1 MYKNDSRNEQQK
13 LQVIPLGG
21 LGEIGKNMT
30 VIRYGDE
37 MIVVDSGLMFPENDM
52 LGVDLVIPDFNYLLE
67 NQECLKAIVLTH
79 GHEDHIGAL
88 PYVLKK
94 ISVPVY
100 GTKLTLGI
108 LEGRLRENGVDSGNL
123 HAVMPGEIIMLGC
136 FSVGFIRVN
145 HSIPDSVG
153 LSIKTPLGMIVHTG
167 DFKIDYTPVDGKM
180 TDFRRLAD
188 IGNKGVLLMLADST
202 NSEREGHT
210 PSEKTVGVAFNREF
224 QKADGR
230 IIVATFSSNVHR
242 IQQVIDNAVKYNRKV
257 AILGRSMVNVVNIS
271 QELGYIHAPEGTL
284 IDIEEVGNY
293 PANKIVIITTG
304 SQGEPMSALT
314 RMALSDH
321 RQVDILQ
328 GDTVIISA
336 TPIPGN
342 EKLVAKTIDNLL
354 RLGANVI
361 YSRNDGIH
369 VSGHA
374 SREELKLMHNL
385 IKPKFFIP
393 VHGELHHLFAH
404 AKLAEEL
411 GMPKENIF
419 VGENGFVFEFTKER
433 GRIAGRI
440 NWGIIMVDGL
450 GVGDVGNIVL
460 RDRRQLSQDGILIV
474 VVTMNRD
481 NGKLVAGPD
490 IVSRGFVYVRESEEL
505 MEEAKNR
512 VIQALKHCAE
522 ESIYD
527 WTTIKVNIKDVLAQY
542 LFEQTR
548 RRPMILPIIM
558 EV

>member
-1 MYKNDSRNEQQK
+1 MKPEQK
-13 LQVIPLGG
+13 LQIIPLGG

-30 VIRYGDE
+30 VIRCGDE
-37 MIVVDSGLMFPENDM
+37 MIIIDSGLMFPENEM
-52 LGVDLVIPDFNYLLE
+52 LGVDLVIPDITYVLE
-67 NQECLKAIVLTH
+67 NEQCLKAIILTH

-88 PYVLKK
+88 PYILKK
-94 ISVPVY
+94 LSVPVY

-108 LEGRLRENGVDSGNL
+108 LEGSLKENGVDSGNL
-123 HAVMPGEIIMLGC
+123 RAVTPGEIVMLGC

-145 HSIPDSVG
+145 HSIPDSIA
-153 LSIKTPLGMIVHTG
+153 LSIKTPVGMVVHTG
-167 DFKIDYTPVDGKM
+167 DFKFDYTPVDGKM

-188 IGNKGVLLMLADST
+188 LGTKGVLVMLADST
-202 NSEREGHT
+202 NSEKEGHT
-210 PSEKTVGVAFNREF
+210 PSEKTVGLAFNREF
-224 QKADGR
+224 QNAPGR

-242 IQQVIDNAVKYNRKV
+242 IQQVIDTAVKYRRRV

-271 QELGYIHAPEGTL
+271 LELGYIHAPEGVI
-284 IDIEEVGNY
+284 IDIEEIVNY
-293 PANKIVIITTG
+293 PANRVVIITTG

-314 RMALSDH
+314 RMAMSDH
-321 RQVDILQ
+321 RQVDIVQ

-342 EKLVAKTIDNLL
+342 EKVVAKTIDNLL

-361 YSRNDGIH
+361 YSRSDGIH

-411 GMPKENIF
+411 GMARDHIL
-419 VGENGFVFEFTKER
+419 VGENGYVFEFTRER
-433 GRIAGRI
+433 GKVVGRI
-440 NWGIIMVDGL
+440 NWGVVMVDGL

-474 VVTMNRD
+474 VVTMNRET
-481 NGKLVAGPD
+481 NRIVAGPD

-505 MEEAKNR
+505 MDEAKAR
-512 VIQALKHCAE
+512 VMQALRRCAE
-522 ESIYD
+522 EKISD
-527 WTTIKVNIKDVLAQY
+527 WSTMKIQVKDALAQF
-542 LFEQTR
+542 LFDQTR

>member
-1 MYKNDSRNEQQK
+1 
-13 LQVIPLGG
+13 
-21 LGEIGKNMT
+21 MT
-30 VIRYGDE
+30 VIRCGDE
-37 MIVVDSGLMFPENDM
+37 MILIDSGLMFPENEM
-52 LGVDLVIPDFNYLLE
+52 LGVDLVIPDISYVVE
-67 NQECLKAIVLTH
+67 NESCLKAIVLTH

-88 PYVLKK
+88 PYILKK
-94 ISVPVY
+94 LSVPVY

-108 LEGRLRENGVDSGNL
+108 LEGRLKENGVDCGNL
-123 HAVMPGEIIMLGC
+123 QAVTPVEIIMLGC

-153 LSIKTPLGMIVHTG
+153 LSIKTPVGMIVHTG
-167 DFKIDYTPVDGKM
+167 DFKFDYTPVDGKM

-188 IGNKGVLLMLADST
+188 LGNKGVLVMMADST
-202 NSEREGHT
+202 NAEKEGHT
-210 PSEKTVGVAFNREF
+210 ASEKSVGVAFNREF
-224 QKADGR
+224 ANAQGR

-242 IQQVIDNAVKYNRKV
+242 IQQVIDTAVKYRRRV

-271 QELGYIHAPEGTL
+271 MELGYIHAPEGVI
-284 IDIEEVGNY
+284 IDIEEIVNY
-293 PANKIVIITTG
+293 PANRIVIITTG

-321 RQVDILQ
+321 RQVDIIQ

-342 EKLVAKTIDNLL
+342 EKVVAKTVDNLL

-361 YSRNDGIH
+361 YSRSEGIH

-404 AKLAEEL
+404 ARLAEEL
-411 GMPKENIF
+411 GMTRDHIL

-433 GRIAGRI
+433 GRIVGRI
-440 NWGIIMVDGL
+440 NWGVVMVDGL

-474 VVTMNRD
+474 VVTMNRET
-481 NGKLVAGPD
+481 GKIVAGPD
-490 IVSRGFVYVRESEEL
+490 VVSRGFVYVRESEAL
-505 MEEAKNR
+505 MDEAKAR
-512 VIQALKHCAE
+512 VMQALKHCAE
-522 ESIYD
+522 EKITD
-527 WTTIKVNIKDVLAQY
+527 WSTIKINVKESLAQF

-558 EV
+558 EI

>member
-1 MYKNDSRNEQQK
+1 M
-13 LQVIPLGG
+13 
-21 LGEIGKNMT
+21 
-30 VIRYGDE
+30 
-37 MIVVDSGLMFPENDM
+37 
-52 LGVDLVIPDFNYLLE
+52 
-67 NQECLKAIVLTH
+67 
-79 GHEDHIGAL
+79 
-88 PYVLKK
+88 
-94 ISVPVY
+94 
-100 GTKLTLGI
+100 TLGI
-108 LEGRLRENGVDSGNL
+108 LEGRLKENGVDSGNL

-210 PSEKTVGVAFNREF
+210 PSEKTVGIAFNREF
-224 QKADGR
+224 QNAPGR

-242 IQQVIDNAVKYNRKV
+242 IQQVIDNAVKYKRKV

-271 QELGYIHAPEGTL
+271 QEMGYIHAPEGTL

-342 EKLVAKTIDNLL
+342 EKLVAKTVDNLL

-404 AKLAEEL
+404 AKLAAEL

-419 VGENGFVFEFTKER
+419 VGENGFVFEFTRDR
-433 GRIAGRI
+433 GRIVGRI
-440 NWGIIMVDGL
+440 NWGVVMVDGL

-474 VVTMNRD
+474 VAR
-481 NGKLVAGPD
+481 
-490 IVSRGFVYVRESEEL
+490 
-505 MEEAKNR
+505 
-512 VIQALKHCAE
+512 AE
-522 ESIYD
+522 
-527 WTTIKVNIKDVLAQY
+527 N
-542 LFEQTR
+542 
-548 RRPMILPIIM
+548 
-558 EV
+558 